1 MYKIQNIENFK
12 IIEHVSTGTGT
23 GSRSSSGTGSRSSS
37 GTGSGSRSVSNTGSG
52 TGIAPTCPSGGVYS
66 TTSFVCVQSS
76 NPVCPTNSTWNSTLN
91 FCTQNQTMV
100 GGTYKCDTA
109 FTLLTGTG
117 GSFTPVGS
125 TTSVTVPGICTAPAN
140 SCTSSEYKIDSNSGL
155 CITQPTC
162 ATGKIL
168 NAATNKCQ

>member
-12 IIEHVSTGTGT
+12 IIEHA
-23 GSRSSSGTGSRSSS
+23 GSGS
-37 GTGSGSRSVSNTGSG
+37 GSGSRSGSSTGSGSGTKSVSSTGSG

-76 NPVCPTNSTWNSTLN
+76 NPSCPTNSTWNSTLGL
-91 FCTQNQTMV
+91 CAQNQSMV
-100 GGTYKCDTA
+100 GGAYKCDSS
-109 FTLLTGTG
+109 FTLLAGTG
-117 GSFTPVGS
+117 GSFTPGGS
-125 TTSVTVPGICTAPAN
+125 TTPVTVPGICTVLAN
-140 SCTSSEYKIDSNSGL
+140 SCTSSDYKIDTNSGL

-168 NAATNKCQ
+168 NASTNKCQ